1 MPASQY
7 LALARLSLEQVEHIA
22 ELAKLRLTDAE
33 KERLREQLSDIL
45 GHFEALQQLDTEAIP
60 PTATVLPLRTVL
72 RPDAARP
79 SMPRDDILA
88 NAPAAADG
96 SFEVPAVLD

>member
-1 MPASQY
+1 MPTK
-7 LALARLSLEQVEHIA
+7 LSLEQVEHIA

-33 KERLREQLSDIL
+33 KERFREQLSDIL
-45 GHFEALQQLDTEAIP
+45 GYAERLQQLDTEAIP

-72 RPDAARP
+72 RPDVSRP

-88 NAPAAADG
+88 NAPAARDG
-96 SFEVPAVLD
+96 CFEVPAVLD

>member
-1 MPASQY
+1 MPKK
-7 LALARLSLEQVEHIA
+7 LSLEQVEHIA

-33 KERLREQLSDIL
+33 KERFRDQLSDIL
-45 GHFEALQQLDTEAIP
+45 DYAEKIQRLDTAAIP

-72 RPDAARP
+72 RPDVPRP

-88 NAPAAADG
+88 NAPAASDG
-96 SFEVPAVLD
+96 CFEVPAVLG